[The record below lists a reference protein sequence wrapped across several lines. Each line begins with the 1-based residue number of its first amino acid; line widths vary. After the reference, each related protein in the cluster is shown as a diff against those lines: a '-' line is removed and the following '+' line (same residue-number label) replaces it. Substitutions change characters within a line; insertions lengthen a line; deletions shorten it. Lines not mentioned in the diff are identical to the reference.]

1 MRLSN
6 ARKIWLTLLSLVAL
20 VVSTFVSGMPAMS
33 MMGGMDAMSASIP
46 CEMNQTA
53 ITHPIRG
60 ESHHTSQVAKTHGL
74 KPNVLN
80 TDTSGSPAVVYHE
93 SSRVMVD
100 CSESSDMAHTCCT
113 TACGNTLGLSP
124 IALITNGHS
133 SRFSKRNSEHFLP
146 IFTRIESLERPP
158 TI

>member
-33 MMGGMDAMSASIP
+33 MMGEVDMMSGSMP
-46 CEMNQTA
+46 CEMMPTGE
-53 ITHPIRG
+53 THHADQ
-60 ESHHTSQVAKTHGL
+60 SLKHHTSASASTPSKLHVAYSHSNDDLSLSTQ
-74 KPNVLN
+74 N
-80 TDTSGSPAVVYHE
+80 
-93 SSRVMVD
+93 VD
-100 CSESSDMAHTCCT
+100 CSDSSDMAHTCCT